1 MTLPDQTL
9 GSLTAALTYASRA
22 YRAAADKVAADYGL
36 SQATGLPVLLISRF
50 GENGVRPGVLAV
62 ALGLEASSLV
72 RVVDHL
78 ISSNL
83 LERHEDP
90 NDRRAKILR
99 LTEEGRTAAEQMDQ
113 ALRPF
118 RRKLFGAFDPA
129 DVEACLR
136 VLSGLPAAIANAT
149 STSDSEDDTGAA

>member
-1 MTLPDQTL
+1 MSVSDQTL

-22 YRAAADKVAADYGL
+22 YRAAADKIAADYGL
-36 SQATGLPVLLISRF
+36 SQATGLPVLVISRF
-50 GENGVRPGVLAV
+50 GESGVRPGVLAV

-78 ISSNL
+78 IASNL
-83 LERHEDP
+83 VERHEDP
-90 NDRRAKILR
+90 NDRRARILR
-99 LTEEGRTAAEQMDQ
+99 LTEEGRQAAEQMDQ

-118 RRKLFGAFDPA
+118 RRKLFGAFEPS

-136 VLSGLPAAIANAT
+136 VLSGLPAAIANI
-149 STSDSEDDTGAA
+149 SQCSDSIDTEER